1 MPTTPSTN
9 KVSEATRQKVPL
21 ASSRLERTMPLWTW
35 LIPVLSLALLVAAV
49 VAGVGTWLAV
59 LCGAA
64 LVGAVLVAV
73 HHAEVVAHRLGEPLG
88 TLVLALAVTAI
99 ETALILSMMLAGG
112 EEMAVLPRDAIY
124 AAVMIICNG
133 VVGICVLL
141 GGLAHREQT
150 FRVEGAGAGLAALI
164 VMSTLTLVLPVF
176 TTSTPAGTYSS
187 TQLAFV
193 AVTSAAL
200 WADFIFIQTVRHRDY
215 FTPVTDAANPNVH
228 AEPPTTWK
236 AWMSFG
242 LLFLSLVAVVGLAK
256 MLSPSIEDAVEAA
269 NAPRAVVG
277 IVIATLVLLPET
289 WAAVRAARADRLQ
302 SSMNSC
308 YRLCACMHWSH
319 RSRCG
324 AGIDRS
330 PATPSLGP
338 AAQGHGIARADV
350 PGQRCHSRHR
360 SHLHDAGGSPSG
372 GLCGIPVSRARALNS
387 ELLWNRAT
395 EEGAGGRTRQAEGGL
410 SQGRASK
417 RGDCG
422 TGERRPVR
430 INPAA
435 SVPRLGGRRLPHLG
449 DPEGTSKDLW
459 K

>member
-1 MPTTPSTN
+1 
-9 KVSEATRQKVPL
+9 
-21 ASSRLERTMPLWTW
+21 MPLWTW

-49 VAGVGTWLAV
+49 VAGVGMLLAM

-64 LVGAVLVAV
+64 LVGAVIVAV

-112 EEMAVLPRDAIY
+112 DDMAALPRDAIY

-187 TQLAFV
+187 TQLGFV

-228 AEPPTTWK
+228 AEPPTAWK

-256 MLSPSIEDAVEAA
+256 MLSPSIEGAVEAA
-269 NAPRAVVG
+269 NAPRVVVG
-277 IVIATLVLLPET
+277 IVVATLVLLPET

-302 SSMNSC
+302 SSMNLAIGSALAC
-308 YRLCACMHWSH
+308 IGLTVPAVVLASIALRL
-319 RSRCG
+319 
-324 AGIDRS
+324 
-330 PATPSLGP
+330 PLVLGLEP
-338 AAQGHGIARADV
+338 KDMALLA
-350 PGQRCHSRHR
+350 
-360 SHLHDAGGSPSG
+360 LTF
-372 GLCGIPVSRARALNS
+372 LVSAVTLG
-387 ELLWNRAT
+387 T
-395 EEGAGGRTRQAEGGL
+395 GRTYMM
-410 SQGRASK
+410 QGA
-417 RGDCG
+417 
-422 TGERRPVR
+422 VHLVVF
-430 INPAA
+430 AA
-435 SVPRLGGRRLPHLG
+435 FLFLALVP
-449 DPEGTSKDLW
+449 
-459 K
+459 